1 MALTFNTCVYTSAA
15 NFNLLKTKSCGSKI
29 FAIFSRNL
37 RGSRLGRE
45 ISSEE
50 IKYQRLLRA
59 LKKEEKNVETEVKL
73 SAESEKRLQIEKNSS
88 SREVLIEEKQFKSLE
103 DRVTPLKHLPYVK
116 QLEKKHQKS
125 MGFLRLFGQKLEN
138 LKVPITLGS
147 DKLPCP
153 VDFVIPSPLTEEY
166 RNKDEFSVGA
176 GYNNDKTIGFF
187 TAGNENV
194 MCEGPENL
202 LITKGIHKSFVKD
215 VQNFIQKSPFPAFS
229 SQSGYGF
236 WKSIVVRSNEQGDL
250 MGIVI
255 VHPQHVQKEE
265 IQEQKEKLQE
275 HFKSI
280 TKAYK
285 LKSLYFQEC
294 PHSNC
299 THEQAPFELLFGDT
313 YIMEELNG
321 LDMQI
326 SPDSFLLSNTKAAES
341 MYKALLKLCKV
352 KKSTTFLDI
361 YSGIGPLSMTFSPYV
376 KECIGVEPCFQAN
389 QDAIVNAH
397 LNAKSNVD
405 FIRAQPEVVLS
416 DILKENFFEDL
427 VAVLNPSKVG
437 ISKNL
442 ITVLRECRHLKK
454 IIYITTKPSSSMDN
468 FVGLCQPC
476 GPLRHLGKAFLPILA
491 LPVDLF
497 PHTQHYGLV
506 VMFQRLSY

>member
-202 LITKGIHKSFVKD
+202 LITKGIHKSFV
-215 VQNFIQKSPFPAFS
+215 
-229 SQSGYGF
+229 
-236 WKSIVVRSNEQGDL
+236 
-250 MGIVI
+250 
-255 VHPQHVQKEE
+255 KEE